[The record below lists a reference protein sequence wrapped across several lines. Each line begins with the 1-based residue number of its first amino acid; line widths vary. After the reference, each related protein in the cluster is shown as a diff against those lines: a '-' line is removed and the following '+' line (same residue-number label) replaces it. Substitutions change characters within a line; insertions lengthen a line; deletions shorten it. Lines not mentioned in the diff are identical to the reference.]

1 MMSTIIHSNAK
12 ALRYIASRL
21 GLSLPADYKHK
32 LDFTA
37 EKYIYNGV
45 NSSLAQ
51 CISTTRAS
59 TAGYINSDGMYATAL
74 ANQPRIHHDPNAG
87 KGLLCEDGY
96 VNLITN
102 YSNPANQTV
111 SITVNTTQFLVI
123 QMFGEGSCEVKINDV
138 IVGTI
143 SKNKPLAYK
152 PSSAGTISVTFT
164 NSGEVNHIQAF
175 LTYLPKPCMT
185 KLTTTATVKDI
196 HYFRPNFT
204 DNKVATVVFKRT
216 ELKGFS
222 DVMPG
227 SRAFVNFQF
236 LPKTGGF
243 LSLASGKGTAVAQ
256 KSFFYQ
262 LAGGGAISEVR
273 IGTSLVDEVVA
284 VAFDFTNKTLK
295 IFENGQIS
303 NLTLP
308 DFADTT
314 GFDRYILGTFAAGT
328 QPVSSQLIKEMYV
341 YNRVL
346 TDVELLKIATS

>member
-1 MMSTIIHSNAK
+1 MSTIIHSNAK

-21 GLSLPADYKHK
+21 ALTLPSDYKHK
-32 LDFTA
+32 LDFGA
-37 EKYIYNGV
+37 EDYVYNGTK
-45 NSSLAQ
+45 SSLAQ
-51 CISTTRAS
+51 CVTTTRAS

-74 ANQPRIHHDPNAG
+74 ANQPRIHNDPNVG

-96 VNLITN
+96 INLITN

-111 SITVNTTQFLVI
+111 SITVNTTKFLVI

-138 IVGTI
+138 ILGTI

-152 PSSAGTISVTFT
+152 ATSDGTISVTFT

-175 LTYLPKPCMT
+175 LSYLPKPCMT

-216 ELKGFS
+216 ELKDFS
-222 DVMPG
+222 DVLPG

-236 LPKTGGF
+236 FPATSGF
-243 LSLASGKGTAVAQ
+243 LSLTSGKGKVGSQ
-256 KSFFYQ
+256 KSFFYK
-262 LAGGGAISEVR
+262 LTSGGAITEQKV
-273 IGTSLVDEVVA
+273 GTSLVDEVVA
-284 VAFDFTNKTLK
+284 VSFDFTNKALK

-308 DFADTT
+308 DFADTA
-314 GFDRYILGTFAAGT
+314 GFDRYILGTYATAD
-328 QPVSSQLIKEMYV
+328 QPIPSQLIKEMYV

-346 TDVELLKIATS
+346 TDAELLKIAS